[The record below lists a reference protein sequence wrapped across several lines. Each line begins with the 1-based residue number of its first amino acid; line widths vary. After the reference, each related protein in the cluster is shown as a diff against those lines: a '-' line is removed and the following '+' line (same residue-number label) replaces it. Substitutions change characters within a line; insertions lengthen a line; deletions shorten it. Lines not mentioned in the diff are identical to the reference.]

1 MIIEK
6 IKETIQNE
14 VVLTNI
20 LNYFHEHFKSI
31 ITISLQ
37 TQSEIDNSL
46 NEDKAKDNEARKQNF
61 NRKTIS
67 EQNIHNIRRQF
78 NLGNVE
84 DALQQELQ
92 EDLNSEDIL
101 DRMNDSLDVVEQ
113 QETIETDFNPNI
125 SHING
130 EDNHDYKDIYD

>member
-1 MIIEK
+1 MAG
-6 IKETIQNE
+6 
-14 VVLTNI
+14 NI
-20 LNYFHEHFKSI
+20 LNYFLEHFKSI

-37 TQSEIDNSL
+37 TQTEIDNSL
-46 NEDKAKDNEARKQNF
+46 NEDKAKENEVRKQNF

-92 EDLNSEDIL
+92 EVLNSEDIL
-101 DRMNDSLDVVEQ
+101 DRMNESLEVTEEVQ
-113 QETIETDFNPNI
+113 TNVETDFNPNI

-130 EDNHDYKDIYD
+130 EDNHDYNDIYD